1 MKAEKLLKAALVLL
15 VMGLCVTLISW
26 IGSEFTQ
33 ARAQGGGGGEAG
45 EWIMVASTLREG
57 EGLIY
62 VINTRRE
69 VLLVYAY
76 HRGRRARDDRR
87 FTGHLEILAGRHMRW
102 DVMYVQQSPFP
113 RDRDLY
119 REIPTP
125 AEMQRAFEELTR
137 D

>member
-1 MKAEKLLKAALVLL
+1 MKADKLLKAALVLL
-15 VMGLCVTLISW
+15 LMGLCVTLTSW

-45 EWIMVASTLREG
+45 EWIMVASTIREG
-57 EGLIY
+57 QGLIY

-102 DVMYVQQSPFP
+102 DVMYTQQRPFP
-113 RDRDLY
+113 TDSRLY
-119 REIPTP
+119 DDFPTP
-125 AEMQRAFEELTR
+125 EEMRRAFEDITR